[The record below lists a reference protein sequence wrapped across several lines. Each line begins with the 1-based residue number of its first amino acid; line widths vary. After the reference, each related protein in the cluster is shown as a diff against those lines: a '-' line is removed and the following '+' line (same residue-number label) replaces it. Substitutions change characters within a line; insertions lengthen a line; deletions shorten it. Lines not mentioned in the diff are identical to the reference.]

1 MPKKANRIKP
11 RSQKTRRRKKGIPW
25 IVRIFSHQC
34 YVAAIIG
41 CYSCHWKVKREKKSE
56 LGSCCCSWR
65 ELLFYPWLLTALSVS
80 VLLLFVWVES
90 SNEYNGFDW
99 VVFLGIGVWF
109 FWSIVLLSLF
119 GILATYTSLLF
130 VLGFLLCWEGIK
142 LHLHRCHKILILL
155 VILICSFFFWLLCTY
170 WKDRWL
176 TIGLSLQVYAPYLH
190 LSSISVMVL
199 LSWPVAFYLIHLEG
213 EALQVAVGLPF
224 FLILLCLYVMPF
236 GNYSPCIQE
245 KDKLGPKP
253 SFFGHRGA
261 PMLGPENTMMSFEK
275 AVEHGAFGLESDVH
289 ISYDHVPFL
298 MHDLNLRRTTNIKE
312 VLPNASLRHPSLFDW
327 DFLST
332 LNAGKWFSH
341 SRIKPFYHMKPLS
354 EVDKEKAGNQ
364 KIPKLTDLLELAQ
377 KEKKFVIFDINVPTP
392 KHFHRVTYVRHLV
405 RVILD
410 SKIEQHLIFW
420 LPGIDRKY
428 VRSTAPGF
436 QHVGRL
442 FPIERLTK
450 ENISRINVD
459 YKRLFYN
466 GLREYKAANININ
479 LYIVNEPWLF
489 SLAWCSRIQSVTTD
503 NIQVLN
509 QINHPYFFMTPSFY
523 MFMWILLDVVSAIF
537 IFAIFYFHWWRER
550 SKKEKLLKST
560 SIFMDTQSVSLRT
573 GKSEN
578 LEAPDLS
585 MESSTRVMEI
595 PWSLAALTKNVRKH
609 PASKSEPVMETMET
623 LMLGEDDV
631 TQPVFTTKTFKPTQ
645 APIWEASRE
654 PSFQTALPSLMVNET
669 ISSIDVPHPETQPEK
684 PPESIESFEESSFL
698 FSATSSPSLYSFELS
713 SKKN

>member
-1 MPKKANRIKP
+1 MLNVNNIETESQETGRWRNFNSWIK
-11 RSQKTRRRKKGIPW
+11 RN
-25 IVRIFSHQC
+25 FNYEC
-34 YVAAIIG
+34 YLNFLTG
-41 CYSCHWKVKREKKSE
+41 CYSCKLEAEQRKSRRP
-56 LGSCCCSWR
+56 LCCCSLL
-65 ELLFYPWLLTALSVS
+65 EILFYPWLLTALCLS
-80 VLLLFVWVES
+80 VLLVFVWVES

-99 VVFLGIGVWF
+99 VVFLGTGVWF
-109 FWSIVLLSLF
+109 FWSLVLLSLF
-119 GILATYTSLLF
+119 GILAAYTSLLL
-130 VLGFLLCWEGIK
+130 VLGFLLCWEGK
-142 LHLHRCHKILILL
+142 ELYLHWYHK
-155 VILICSFFFWLLCTY
+155 
-170 WKDRWL
+170 
-176 TIGLSLQVYAPYLH
+176 VYAPYLH

-298 MHDLNLRRTTNIKE
+298 MHDLSLRRTTNIKE

-327 DFLST
+327 DFLAT

-341 SRIKPFYHMKPLS
+341 SQIKPFYHMKPLS
-354 EVDKEKAGNQ
+354 EADKEKAGNQ

-377 KEKKFVIFDINVPTP
+377 KEKKLVIFDLNSPVP
-392 KHFHRVTYVRHLV
+392 KHPARKEFVRLV
-405 RVILD
+405 VNVILA
-410 SKIEQHLIFW
+410 SGIEQHLIVW
-420 LPGIDRKY
+420 LPGFDRKY

-442 FPIERLTK
+442 FTIERLTK

-479 LYIVNEPWLF
+479 IYIVNEPWLF
-489 SLAWCSRIQSVTTD
+489 SLAWCSRIQSLTTY

-509 QINHPYFFMTPSFY
+509 HINHPYFFMTPSFY
-523 MFMWILLDVVSAIF
+523 MFMWILMDVVSAIF
-537 IFAIFYFHWWRER
+537 IFAVFYFHWWRE
-550 SKKEKLLKST
+550 SQSEKILKGISSYT
-560 SIFMDTQSVSLRT
+560 ETPSVSLQ
-573 GKSEN
+573 KEN
-578 LEAPDLS
+578 TENEAALNV
-585 MESSTRVMEI
+585 MESPET
-595 PWSLAALTKNVRKH
+595 LTKSVGELPGSQSIN
-609 PASKSEPVMETMET
+609 PEPVQET
-623 LMLGEDDV
+623 
-631 TQPVFTTKTFKPTQ
+631 TQP
-645 APIWEASRE
+645 
-654 PSFQTALPSLMVNET
+654 LM
-669 ISSIDVPHPETQPEK
+669 P
-684 PPESIESFEESSFL
+684 
-698 FSATSSPSLYSFELS
+698 
-713 SKKN
+713 